1 MKRLKLQFIFIYLF
15 SFLTFG
21 QESLSVEKIWKKFE
35 FSEKRFDG
43 FKGMNNGI
51 EFTKLNK
58 TTNGQTITVHSYL
71 NNKGEGKL
79 LMLENEFF
87 YDGKQL
93 IIEDYE
99 FNKNENKILLLTER
113 EPVYRRSFLA
123 NYFIYD
129 VKTKIIEPLDKERKR
144 ATLAEFSPD
153 GNSIGFISE
162 NNLYVKNLL
171 DKSITQVTFDGKK
184 NEIINATTDWVYEEE
199 FSITKAF
206 EWSYDSKKIAYLK
219 FDESN
224 VKEFTIDYYTKNE
237 YPVKYNY
244 KYPKAGEDNS
254 KVNAYLYSL
263 ESKENVK
270 LNLESY
276 EYIPRI
282 KWSST
287 TNTLVVL
294 TLNRN
299 QNELKF
305 YKIDASS
312 MNVSTKLFF
321 KENSDTYVEI
331 DDNLVIL
338 KDNSIVRTSEITGY
352 KQLYKL
358 DLNGNQKAITTG
370 NWDVIDLYGVDNNNQ
385 IYYSA
390 AEKGP
395 IHKGIYKIA
404 LNGKNKKSLSSE
416 FGQNDADFVNGMKY
430 FILDH
435 STSKTPSIYELKN
448 NVGKTLEVL
457 ENNEELVGKLKN
469 QQLSTKEFFQI
480 NSTNGMLNAWIMKP
494 LHMDSLKKHPVLLH
508 IYGGPGHNTV
518 TDGWGGNDY
527 LFHQLLNQKGY
538 IVVSVDPR
546 GTLYNGVKHKK
557 STYLQ
562 MGKLELEDFISTAKY
577 LKQLPFVDKER
588 IGIQGWS
595 YGGFMT
601 LLAMTKGAEYF
612 KTGIAVA
619 PVTNWKWYD
628 NIYTER
634 FMRTP
639 QENKLGYEDNS
650 PIKFAHLLKG
660 NFLIIHGTADDNV
673 HFQNTME
680 MTTALIQ
687 QNKQFDQFSYPN
699 KNHGIYGGNT
709 RNHLYQMIL
718 NYILEK
724 L

>member
-79 LMLENEFF
+79 LMLENAFV

-153 GNSIGFISE
+153 GNSIGFIFE

-171 DKSITQVTFDGKK
+171 DKSTTQVTFDGKK

-276 EYIPRI
+276 EYIPRM

-287 TNTLVVL
+287 TNTLVIL

-312 MNVSTKLFF
+312 MHVSPKLFF

-457 ENNEELVGKLKN
+457 ENNEELSRKLKN

-577 LKQLPFVDKER
+577 LKQLPFVDAER

-601 LLAMTKGAEYF
+601 SLAMTKGSEYF